1 MTVSNPAMSAPP
13 SVGAPE
19 PRPLSWWPHPM
30 PVRVEGPVRFLM
42 DASFCS
48 LPLYF
53 ALKGKHD
60 YAMVNQA
67 PFIEAVRERVAEV
80 AGGYDLVVYP
90 ESRFP
95 FLRQVTEGL
104 ANAAEMRKR
113 SKAEVCVR
121 TMGSRKWSK
130 LERQSQERA
139 FSQMGDAF
147 TINLIKSNQRQHY
160 APHLFEGI
168 AVAPG
173 ARVLLLDDFIMSGMT
188 LQAMSAALGLQN
200 CDAFGVF
207 YQVPAAIP
215 VAQ

>member
-1 MTVSNPAMSAPP
+1 MQIPTPCVDARSTDTRLAARSL
-13 SVGAPE
+13 SWL
-19 PRPLSWWPHPM
+19 PRPL
-30 PVRVEGPVRFLM
+30 PVRRAGSVQYLM

-67 PFIEAVRERVAEV
+67 PFIQAVRERVAEV

-95 FLRQVTEGL
+95 VLRQVTEGL

-188 LQAMSAALGLQN
+188 LQAMSAGLGLQN

-207 YQVPAAIP
+207 YQVPAATP
-215 VAQ
+215 VTQ